1 MNTIIKRIQ
10 NNVILTILTTLL
22 IGVSIFFTSKFL
34 SNITLPYIKNY
45 FELSSYSENTVI
57 KFYILILSIFT
68 ILILNNG
75 SLKNYGFNS
84 AKNISY
90 FKISLISVG
99 ISIGSTIVGAII
111 FMAILNN
118 IFPTESTKLL
128 SKPNSLIE
136 LILTIWIWSSICE
149 EILVRGLMQ
158 SFMNHLKNIKVFRLS
173 LPVIISGLFF
183 GSLHLSNLSSG
194 MNVWFVCFTVFN
206 TSIIGILAA
215 FYREKSESLIP
226 AILIHIIANIIGSI
240 PLIILLI
247 NL

>member
-10 NNVILTILTTLL
+10 NNTTLTILTTLL
-22 IGVSIFFTSKFL
+22 IGITIFLTSFFL
-34 SNITLPYIKNY
+34 NDITLPYIKKY
-45 FELSSYSENTVI
+45 FELNLYSENTVF

-75 SLKNYGFNS
+75 SLKNYGFNTT
-84 AKNISY
+84 KNINY
-90 FKISLISVG
+90 FKMSLISVG
-99 ISIGSTIVGAII
+99 IIIGSIIVGAII

-118 IFPTESTKLL
+118 IFPSENTKLF

-149 EILVRGLMQ
+149 EVLVRGLMQ
-158 SFMNHLKNIKVFRLS
+158 SFMNHLKSIKVFRLS

-183 GSLHLSNLSSG
+183 GAMHLSLLNSK
-194 MNVWFVCFTVFN
+194 MNIWFVCLTVFN

-215 FYREKSESLIP
+215 FYREKSDSLIP
-226 AILIHIIANIIGSI
+226 PVLIHIIANVIGSI

-247 NL
+247 NS